1 MPILFYVTMLIELCV
16 VVLGVY
22 RYRTLTSPIQCLVWT
37 IIFWFV
43 TGVVE
48 RVMGTF
54 NIRNLWLTQCNTFI
68 GLGLFVRIY
77 WFWSANTRYRL
88 ILILSFIGFT
98 ILWIIAKFTF
108 EPFVQSD
115 DYTSSISILFI
126 LCAAIFLMMQ
136 ILKDGVLG
144 LKNDPRFWTSAAFI
158 LYSSGTFFIFSLF
171 TVMLNISRDL
181 LLIVY
186 PVNWILTIIA
196 HLLFARAIV
205 CGDTQ
210 EKQAIKSPVNTG
222 IINQSPITHKE

>member
-1 MPILFYVTMLIELCV
+1 MPILFYVTMIIELCV

-48 RVMGTF
+48 RVMGIF
-54 NIRNLWLTQCNTFI
+54 NIRNLWLTQCNTLI

-77 WFWSANTRYRL
+77 WFWSTNARYGL

-136 ILKDGVLG
+136 ILKDGVLR

-158 LYSSGTFFIFSLF
+158 LYSTGTFFIFSLF

-205 CGDTQ
+205 CGDSQ